1 MFDDIFIERLKKAVI
16 FFIIFTGIYI
26 IFFATLPYTFP
37 FVIAIIIAIIMK
49 PITNFF
55 IKKLKLS
62 RALASFIST
71 MLVFIVLF
79 FLVITILFKI
89 TSEVKL
95 LLESIPSKDKM
106 ADIVMPYVYKL
117 KEYYDA
123 IDPSLISKVESKL
136 TSILSGSL
144 DITVKLVNKLL
155 SIAISLPM
163 IMMMIFVTF
172 LATFFFS
179 RDIGDVKD
187 KVLCIFSDKGRD
199 KVKRIWNEGINMIVG
214 YIRAYS
220 ILLSLTFLESWLG
233 FSILGVKYALILSIV
248 CAIFDILPIVGIGA
262 VFTPLTIIY
271 LISGR
276 YLIALGLVI
285 TYIAMTLIRQVLEP
299 KLISVSLGLHPVAVL
314 AAIFIGIKAYG
325 FLGMIYLISLMVLYN
340 IIKKV
345 NTL

>member
-1 MFDDIFIERLKKAVI
+1 MFDDIFIKRFKKAVL
-16 FFIIFTGIYI
+16 FILIFTGIFVL
-26 IFFATLPYTFP
+26 FFKTLPYTFP
-37 FVIAIIIAIIMK
+37 FVVAIMIALIMK
-49 PITNFF
+49 PVTSFLV
-55 IKKLKLS
+55 KKLKLS

-71 MLVFIVLF
+71 MLVFIALF
-79 FLVITILFKI
+79 FVVTTILFKI
-89 TSEVKL
+89 TAEVKL
-95 LLESIPSKDKM
+95 LLDSIPSKDKL
-106 ADIVMPYVYKL
+106 ADIIIPIIDKI

-123 IDPSLISKVESKL
+123 IDPSIISKVESQL
-136 TSILSGSL
+136 TSILSGSI
-144 DITVKLVNKLL
+144 DITVRLVNKLV

-163 IMMMIFVTF
+163 IIMMIFVTF

-179 RDIGDVKD
+179 RDIGDFKD
-187 KVLCIFSDKGRD
+187 NVLCIFSEKGRE
-199 KVKRIWNEGINMIVG
+199 KVITVWDEGVKMIVG
-214 YIRAYS
+214 YVRAYS

-271 LISGR
+271 LLSGK
-276 YLIALGLVI
+276 YLTALGLVI
-285 TYIAMTLIRQVLEP
+285 TYIAMTMIRQVLEP
-299 KLISVSLGLHPVAVL
+299 KLISASLGLHPVAVL

-345 NTL
+345 N

>member
-1 MFDDIFIERLKKAVI
+1 MFDDIFIKRFKKAVL
-16 FFIIFTGIYI
+16 FILIFTGIFVL
-26 IFFATLPYTFP
+26 FFKTLPYTFP
-37 FVIAIIIAIIMK
+37 FVIAIIIALIMK
-49 PITNFF
+49 PITSFLV
-55 IKKLKLS
+55 KKLKLS
-62 RALASFIST
+62 RAFASFIST

-79 FLVITILFKI
+79 FLVTTILFKI
-89 TSEVKL
+89 TDEVKL
-95 LLESIPSKDKM
+95 LLDSIPSKDKLTT
-106 ADIVMPYVYKL
+106 AIVPYLDKL
-117 KEYYDA
+117 KECYDA
-123 IDPSLISKVESKL
+123 IDPSIISKVESEL
-136 TSILSGSL
+136 SSILSGSI
-144 DITVKLVNKLL
+144 DITVKLVNKIV

-163 IMMMIFVTF
+163 IIMMIFVTF

-179 RDIGDVKD
+179 RDIVDFSD
-187 KVLCIFSDKGRD
+187 KMLCIFSEKGRERVITVWD
-199 KVKRIWNEGINMIVG
+199 EGIKMIVG

-271 LISGR
+271 LLSGK
-276 YLIALGLVI
+276 YLIALGLI
-285 TYIAMTLIRQVLEP
+285 IAYIAMTMIRQVLEP
-299 KLISVSLGLHPVAVL
+299 KLISASLGLHPVAVL

-345 NTL
+345 N